1 MIKPFNL
8 DRRFEEV
15 KQDYFDSLS
24 IISSNEKT
32 NNGYFTS
39 EIEKYLQKLSNK
51 KHVLLLRSGSQAL
64 HLSLLVNNIGLG
76 DEVIITGYSCMA
88 SLTYVLNVGATPI
101 FCDVNK
107 HGLMEVDE
115 SLITSRTKAIVGTG
129 LYGDSYDFNQV
140 DILCEKHNLIH
151 INDASQSYLGK
162 YYKEECSSLG
172 NIVCLSFAENKP
184 IPSLGTHGA
193 LLLDDTQKYLDLLH
207 FRKHGKPYRTSNW
220 VSSGI
225 NAVPEED
232 KAAQI
237 LAATKHI
244 GKWQKRRIEIAN
256 FYDDQFTK
264 AGIRIRHSPKYS
276 KWNAH
281 KYVIFV
287 PDKFEYYTKFKEE
300 GIETECHY
308 PDVFT
313 DLPFINSTRK
323 LQNCNFYAKHALS
336 IPINPHLYDE
346 EVEQVVATT
355 IKLL

>member
-207 FRKHGKPYRTSNW
+207 LRKHGKPYRTSNW

>member
-1 MIKPFNL
+1 MIKSFNL

-15 KQDYFDSLS
+15 KQDYFNSLA
-24 IISSNEKT
+24 IISNNEKT

-39 EIEKYLQKLSNK
+39 EVEKYLQKLSGK
-51 KHVLLLRSGSQAL
+51 KHALLVRSGSQAL
-64 HLSLLVNNIGLG
+64 YLSLLVNNIGIG

-88 SLTYVLNVGATPI
+88 SLTYVLNLGATPV

-107 HGLMEVDE
+107 HGLMEIDE
-115 SLITSRTKAIVGTG
+115 ALITEKTKAIVGTG
-129 LYGDSYDFNQV
+129 LYGDSFDFNQV
-140 DILCEKHNLIH
+140 ELLCEKYNLIH

-162 YYKEECSSLG
+162 YYGEECSSLG
-172 NIVCLSFAENKP
+172 DIVCLSFAENKP

-193 LLLDDTQKYLDLLH
+193 ILLDDTEKYLNLIN
-207 FRKHGKPYRTSNW
+207 FRKHGKPYRTSKW
-220 VSSGI
+220 ISSGI

-237 LAATKHI
+237 LASTKHI
-244 GKWQKRRIEIAN
+244 NSWQKRRVEIAN
-256 FYDDQFTK
+256 FYDEEFTK

-276 KWNAH
+276 EWNAH

-287 PDKFEYYTKFKEE
+287 PDKFEYYQKFKDK

-308 PDVFT
+308 PDVFSN
-313 DLPFINSTRK
+313 LPFINSTVK

-346 EVEQVVATT
+346 EVEQVVSTT
-355 IKLL
+355 INLL

>member
-1 MIKPFNL
+1 MIKSFNL

-15 KQDYFDSLS
+15 KQDYFNSLA
-24 IISSNEKT
+24 IISNNEKT

-39 EIEKYLQKLSNK
+39 EVEKYLQKLSGK
-51 KHVLLLRSGSQAL
+51 KHALLVRSGSQAL
-64 HLSLLVNNIGLG
+64 YLSLLVNNIGIG

-88 SLTYVLNVGATPI
+88 SLTYVLNLGATPV

-107 HGLMEVDE
+107 HGLMEIDE
-115 SLITSRTKAIVGTG
+115 ALITEKTKAIVGTG
-129 LYGDSYDFNQV
+129 LYGDSFDFNQV
-140 DILCEKHNLIH
+140 ELLCERYNLIH

-162 YYKEECSSLG
+162 YYGEECSSLG
-172 NIVCLSFAENKP
+172 DIVCLSFAENKP

-193 LLLDDTQKYLDLLH
+193 ILLDDTEKYLNLIN
-207 FRKHGKPYRTSNW
+207 FRKHGKPYRTSKW
-220 VSSGI
+220 ISSGI

-237 LAATKHI
+237 LASTKHI
-244 GKWQKRRIEIAN
+244 NSWQKRRVEIAN
-256 FYDDQFTK
+256 FYDDEFTK

-276 KWNAH
+276 EWNAH

-287 PDKFEYYTKFKEE
+287 PDKFEYYQKFKDK

-308 PDVFT
+308 PDVFSN
-313 DLPFINSTRK
+313 LPFINSTVK

-346 EVEQVVATT
+346 EVEHVVSTT
-355 IKLL
+355 INLL

>member
-15 KQDYFDSLS
+15 KQDYFDSLA
-24 IISSNEKT
+24 IISNNEKT

-39 EIEKYLQKLSNK
+39 EVEKYLQKLSNK
-51 KHVLLLRSGSQAL
+51 KHALLVRSGSQAL
-64 HLSLLVNNIGLG
+64 HLSLLVNNIGSG

-88 SLTYVLNVGATPI
+88 SLTYVLNLGATPV

-107 HGLMEVDE
+107 HGLMEIDE
-115 SLITSRTKAIVGTG
+115 ALITEKTKAIVGTG

-140 DILCEKHNLIH
+140 NVLCEKYNIIH

-162 YYKEECSSLG
+162 YYGEECSSLG
-172 NIVCLSFAENKP
+172 DTVCLSFAENKP

-193 LLLDDTQKYLDLLH
+193 LLLDDTQKYLKLIHL
-207 FRKHGKPYRTSNW
+207 RKHGKPYRTSNW
-220 VSSGI
+220 ISSGI

-237 LAATKHI
+237 LASTKHI
-244 GKWQKRRIEIAN
+244 NSWQKRRVEIAN
-256 FYDDQFTK
+256 FYDDEFTK
-264 AGIRIRHSPKYS
+264 AGIRIRYSPTYS
-276 KWNAH
+276 KSNAH

-287 PDKFEYYTKFKEE
+287 PDKFEYYQKFKDK

-308 PDVFT
+308 PDVFSN
-313 DLPFINSTRK
+313 LPFINSTVK

-346 EVEQVVATT
+346 EVEHVVSTT
-355 IKLL
+355 INLL